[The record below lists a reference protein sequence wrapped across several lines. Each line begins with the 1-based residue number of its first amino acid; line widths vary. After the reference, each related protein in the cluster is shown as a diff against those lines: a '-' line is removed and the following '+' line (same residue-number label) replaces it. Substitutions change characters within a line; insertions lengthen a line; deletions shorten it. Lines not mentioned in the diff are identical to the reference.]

1 MVPVARRADFI
12 LTLSIRCDWAM
23 RLRLLGLS
31 LCALGFLALTGV
43 QAGATA
49 NRGSADPVV
58 TNFDSE
64 IRVER
69 DGLLKV
75 SESWKLSNVTG
86 TFTRFVVTR
95 DHLPDA
101 VDHVQKV
108 EGLEVKSGGQA
119 KKFEQSVKGD
129 VTSIAVADVS
139 GDTQLDFTYTVR
151 GAVAKVL
158 NGTEVRFT
166 PLTGVNLTIQD
177 ANIVYSTPQVSHVSC
192 TAGALDSN
200 TPCTLA
206 QIGETAGPT
215 FRQQGLPPGNAVR
228 MTVGFPDGEI
238 AANTIVEYR
247 KTFKRA
253 FSTDTAQLITALL
266 VLLLGAGALL
276 ALYRLR
282 GRDQVDPLRV
292 VPASLFSLGQ
302 DTRIDFTPPADLR
315 PGEVG
320 TLIDERIDPVDV
332 TATIID
338 LAVRGHLTITELE
351 HESEYS
357 RPDWELKR
365 VPGAPAEEL
374 QRYEN
379 VLVRAIFGDSD
390 SVLVSE
396 LGKQVR
402 AGLGQVQDALYD
414 GVVKRGWF
422 TERPDRT
429 RSLWATIGIVV
440 TVVGVVATFLL
451 ALFSSWGL
459 LGLAITAVGVGLLVI
474 GRHMPAK
481 APAAGRVL
489 GQVAAIRG
497 ELLEMDVSELPSDQH
512 AELCS
517 RALPYAVVLG
527 GSERW
532 IDALVATDVDDDED
546 EGFHWYRG
554 PRGWHLQY
562 LPDSLRN
569 LTTNLT
575 GALFTR

>member
-1 MVPVARRADFI
+1 
-12 LTLSIRCDWAM
+12 M
-23 RLRLLGLS
+23 RLRLLGVS
-31 LCALGFLALTGV
+31 LCALGVLAGTGV
-43 QAGATA
+43 PAGASGLSGT
-49 NRGSADPVV
+49 ADPVV
-58 TNFDSE
+58 TNYDSE
-64 IRVER
+64 VRVER
-69 DGLLKV
+69 DGALKV

-86 TFTRFVVTR
+86 TFTRFLLTR
-95 DHLPDA
+95 DHLPDD
-101 VDHVQKV
+101 VDHVQEIADLQVKAGGETKKAEV
-108 EGLEVKSGGQA
+108 STEG
-119 KKFEQSVKGD
+119 D
-129 VTSIAVADVS
+129 ITSIAVEDVS
-139 GDTQLDFTYTVR
+139 GDAQLDFTYTVR
-151 GAVAKVL
+151 GAVATTL
-158 NGTEVRFT
+158 NGTELRFT
-166 PLTGVNLTIQD
+166 PLTGLALTVQD
-177 ANIVYSTPQVSHVSC
+177 ASIVYSTPQVTHVSC
-192 TAGALDSN
+192 FAGAVDSN
-200 TPCTLA
+200 HPCTLA
-206 QIGETAGPT
+206 QLGETAGPT
-215 FRQQGLPPGNAVR
+215 FRQQGLPPGNTVR
-228 MTVGFPDGEI
+228 MTVGFPEGEI
-238 AANTIVEYR
+238 AANAIVEYR
-247 KTFKRA
+247 KTFQRA
-253 FSTDTAQLITALL
+253 FSTDTAQLVTALL
-266 VLLLGAGALL
+266 VLLLGAAALL

-282 GRDQVDPLRV
+282 GRDQVDPRRV

-302 DTRIDFTPPADLR
+302 DARIDFTPPADLR

-351 HESEYS
+351 HATEFA

-365 VPGAPAEEL
+365 VAHAPAEQL

-379 VLVRAIFGDSD
+379 VLLRAIFGDND
-390 SVLVSE
+390 TVLVSE

-402 AGLGQVQDALYD
+402 ANLGQVQDALYD

-429 RSLWATIGIVV
+429 RSLWATIGIGV
-440 TVVGVVATFLL
+440 TVLGVILTVLL
-451 ALFSSWGL
+451 ALFSTWGL
-459 LGLAITAVGVGLLVI
+459 LGIAITAVGVGLLAV

-532 IDALVATDVDDDED
+532 IDALVATDVDDSAD

>member
-1 MVPVARRADFI
+1 MRR
-12 LTLSIRCDWAM
+12 
-23 RLRLLGLS
+23 RLLGVP

-43 QAGATA
+43 PAGATTT
-49 NRGSADPVV
+49 ADPVV
-58 TNFDSE
+58 TSFNST

-69 DGLLKV
+69 DGTLKV
-75 SESWKLSNVTG
+75 VEVWKLSNVTG

-95 DHLPDA
+95 EHLADD
-101 VDHVQKV
+101 VDHVQKI
-108 EGLEVKSGGQA
+108 EDLQVKSGGA
-119 KKFEQSVKGD
+119 EKNKELTTTGD
-129 VTSIAVADVS
+129 ISSIAVADLS
-139 GDTQLDFTYTVR
+139 GGDTELEFDYTVK
-151 GAVAKVL
+151 GAVAETL
-158 NGTEVRFT
+158 NGTEVQFS
-166 PLTGVNLTIQD
+166 PLTGLAMTVQD
-177 ANIVYSTPQVSHVSC
+177 ANIVYSTPEVSHVSC
-192 TAGALDSN
+192 FAGAIDSN
-200 TPCTLA
+200 FPCTLA
-206 QIGETAGPT
+206 QIGETSGPT
-215 FRQQGLPPGNAVR
+215 FKQTGLPPGNTIR
-228 MTVGFPDGEI
+228 MTVGFPKGQI
-238 AANTIVEYR
+238 AANSIVEYR

-253 FSTDTAQLITALL
+253 FSTDTAQLITALA
-266 VLLLGAGALL
+266 VLLLGALALL
-276 ALYRLR
+276 LLYRLR
-282 GRDQVDPLRV
+282 GRDQVDPRRV

-351 HESEYS
+351 HESEFS
-357 RPDWELKR
+357 RPDWELRR
-365 VPGAPAEEL
+365 VKNAPAEEL

-379 VLVRAIFGDSD
+379 VLVRAIFGDND

-396 LGKQVR
+396 LGRQVR
-402 AGLGQVQDALYD
+402 ANLGQVQDALYD

-429 RSLWATIGIVV
+429 RSLWATIGIVTTAIGV
-440 TVVGVVATFLL
+440 VLTVVL
-451 ALFSSWGL
+451 ALTSTWGL
-459 LGLAITAVGVGLLVI
+459 VGIAITAVGIGLLVI

-497 ELLEMDVSELPSDQH
+497 ELLEMDVSELPTDQH

-532 IDALVATDVDDDED
+532 IDALVATDSDEDED

>member
-1 MVPVARRADFI
+1 MRR
-12 LTLSIRCDWAM
+12 
-23 RLRLLGLS
+23 RLLGVS

-43 QAGATA
+43 PAGATDQSGQA
-49 NRGSADPVV
+49 GRSATADPVV
-58 TNFDSE
+58 TNFDSTV
-64 IRVER
+64 RVEK
-69 DGLLKV
+69 DGSLKV
-75 SESWKLSNVTG
+75 AETWKLSNVTG

-95 DHLPDA
+95 DHLPDD
-101 VDHVQKV
+101 VDHVQKIEDLV
-108 EGLEVKSGGQA
+108 VKSAGTE
-119 KKFEQSVKGD
+119 KNKELSVNGD
-129 VTSIAVADVS
+129 ISSIAVADLS
-139 GDTQLDFTYTVR
+139 GDTQLEFTYTVK
-151 GAVAKVL
+151 GAVANTL
-158 NGTEVRFT
+158 NGTEVRFS
-166 PLTGVNLTIQD
+166 PLTGLSLTVQD
-177 ANIVYSTPQVSHVSC
+177 ANIVFSVPEVTHVSC
-192 TAGALDSN
+192 FAGAIDSN

-206 QIGETAGPT
+206 QLGETAGPT
-215 FRQQGLPPGNAVR
+215 FKQQGLPPGNTIR
-228 MTVGFPDGEI
+228 MTIGFPKDTI
-238 AANTIVEYR
+238 AANSIVEYR

-253 FSTDTAQLITALL
+253 FSADAAQLITALA
-266 VLLLGAGALL
+266 VLLLGALAL
-276 ALYRLR
+276 AILYRLR
-282 GRDQVDPLRV
+282 GRDQVDPRRV

-351 HESEYS
+351 HETEFA
-357 RPDWELKR
+357 RPDWELRR
-365 VPGAPAEEL
+365 VANAPAEEL

-390 SVLVSE
+390 TVLVSE
-396 LGKQVR
+396 LGRQVR
-402 AGLGQVQDALYD
+402 ANLGLVQDALYD

-429 RSLWATIGIVV
+429 RSLWATIGIAV
-440 TVVGVVATFLL
+440 TALGVVLTVAL
-451 ALFSSWGL
+451 ALLSTWGL
-459 LGLAITAVGVGLLVI
+459 LGLAVTAVGVGLLVI

-497 ELLEMDVSELPSDQH
+497 ELLEMDVSELPADQH

-532 IDALVATDVDDDED
+532 IDALVATDTNEEED

>member
-1 MVPVARRADFI
+1 MRR
-12 LTLSIRCDWAM
+12 
-23 RLRLLGLS
+23 RLLGVP

-43 QAGATA
+43 PAGATTT
-49 NRGSADPVV
+49 ADPVV
-58 TNFDSE
+58 TSFNST

-69 DGLLKV
+69 DGTLKV
-75 SESWKLSNVTG
+75 VEVWKLSNVTG

-95 DHLPDA
+95 EHLADD
-101 VDHVQKV
+101 VDHVQKI
-108 EGLEVKSGGQA
+108 EDLQVKSGGA
-119 KKFEQSVKGD
+119 EKNKELTTTGD
-129 VTSIAVADVS
+129 ISSIAVADLS
-139 GDTQLDFTYTVR
+139 GGDTELEFDYTVK
-151 GAVAKVL
+151 GAVAETL
-158 NGTEVRFT
+158 NGTEVQFS
-166 PLTGVNLTIQD
+166 PLTGLAMTVQD
-177 ANIVYSTPQVSHVSC
+177 ANIVYSTPEVSHVSC
-192 TAGALDSN
+192 FAGAIDSN
-200 TPCTLA
+200 FPCTLA
-206 QIGETAGPT
+206 QIGETSGPT
-215 FRQQGLPPGNAVR
+215 FKQTGLPPGNTIR
-228 MTVGFPDGEI
+228 MTVGFPKGQI
-238 AANTIVEYR
+238 AANSIVEYR

-253 FSTDTAQLITALL
+253 FSTDTAQLITALA
-266 VLLLGAGALL
+266 VLLLGALALL
-276 ALYRLR
+276 LLYRLR
-282 GRDQVDPLRV
+282 GRDQVDPRRV

-351 HESEYS
+351 HESEFS
-357 RPDWELKR
+357 RPDWELRR
-365 VPGAPAEEL
+365 VKNAPAEEL

-379 VLVRAIFGDSD
+379 VLVRAIFGDND

-396 LGKQVR
+396 LGRQVR
-402 AGLGQVQDALYD
+402 ANLGQVQDALYD

-429 RSLWATIGIVV
+429 RSLWATIGIV
-440 TVVGVVATFLL
+440 TTAIGVVLTVIL
-451 ALFSSWGL
+451 ALTSTWGL
-459 LGLAITAVGVGLLVI
+459 VGIAITAVGVGLLVI

-497 ELLEMDVSELPSDQH
+497 ELLEMDVSELPTDQH

-532 IDALVATDVDDDED
+532 IDALVATDSDEDED

>member
-1 MVPVARRADFI
+1 
-12 LTLSIRCDWAM
+12 M
-23 RLRLLGLS
+23 RLRLLGVS
-31 LCALGFLALTGV
+31 LCALGFLTLTGV
-43 QAGATA
+43 PAGASGTA
-49 NRGSADPVV
+49 GSADPVV
-58 TNFDSE
+58 TSYDTE

-75 SESWKLSNVTG
+75 SESWKLSNVSG

-95 DHLPDA
+95 EHLPDD
-101 VDHVQKV
+101 VDHVQ
-108 EGLEVKSGGQA
+108 EIEDLQVKAAGQD
-119 KKFEQSVKGD
+119 KKSELNTNGD
-129 VTSIAVADVS
+129 ISSMAVADIS

-151 GAVAKVL
+151 GAVAETL
-158 NGTEVRFT
+158 NGTEVRFA
-166 PLTGVNLTIQD
+166 PLTGMNLTVQD
-177 ANIVYSTPQVSHVSC
+177 ANITYSTPEVTHVSC
-192 TAGALDSN
+192 FAGAIDSN

-215 FRQQGLPPGNAVR
+215 FRQQGLPPGNTMQ
-228 MTVGFPDGEI
+228 MTVGFPKGEI
-238 AANTIVEYR
+238 AANSIVEYR

-253 FSTDTAQLITALL
+253 FSTDTAQLVTALA
-266 VLLLGAGALL
+266 VLLLGALALL

-282 GRDQVDPLRV
+282 GRDQVDPRRV

-351 HESEYS
+351 HETEYS
-357 RPDWELKR
+357 RPDWELRR
-365 VPGAPAEEL
+365 VANAPSEEL

-396 LGKQVR
+396 LGRQVR
-402 AGLGQVQDALYD
+402 ASLGQVQDALYD

-429 RSLWATIGIVV
+429 RSLWATIGIGV
-440 TVVGVVATFLL
+440 TVLGAILTIVL
-451 ALFSSWGL
+451 ALVSSWGL
-459 LGLAITAVGVGLLVI
+459 LGLAITAVGVGLLLV

-497 ELLEMDVSELPSDQH
+497 ELLEMDVSELPTDQH

-532 IDALVATDVDDDED
+532 IDALVATDDDQDED

>member
-1 MVPVARRADFI
+1 
-12 LTLSIRCDWAM
+12 M
-23 RLRLLGLS
+23 RLRLLGVP
-31 LCALGFLALTGV
+31 LCALGLLALSGIGAGT
-43 QAGATA
+43 AGATS
-49 NRGSADPVV
+49 GVGTADPVV
-58 TNFDSE
+58 TNYDSE

-69 DGLLKV
+69 DGLLRV
-75 SESWKLSNVTG
+75 SETWKLSNVSG

-95 DHLPDA
+95 DHLADDI
-101 VDHVQKV
+101 DHVQKI
-108 EGLEVKSGGQA
+108 EDLQVKSGGQT
-119 KKFEQSVKGD
+119 KKSEQTTSGD
-129 VTSIAVADVS
+129 ITSIAVADVS

-158 NGTEVRFT
+158 NGTEVRFA
-166 PLTGVNLTIQD
+166 PLTGLGLTVQD

-192 TAGALDSN
+192 FAGSLDSN
-200 TPCTLA
+200 NPCTLA

-215 FRQQGLPPGNAVR
+215 FRQQGLPPGNTVKMA
-228 MTVGFPDGEI
+228 VGFPDGEI
-238 AANTIVEYR
+238 AANSIVEYR

-253 FSTDTAQLITALL
+253 FSTDAAQLITALL
-266 VLLLGAGALL
+266 LLLLGAAGLI

-282 GRDQVDPLRV
+282 GRDQVDPNRV

-302 DTRIDFTPPADLR
+302 DTRIVFTPPANLR

-338 LAVRGHLTITELE
+338 LAVRGHLTIIELD
-351 HESEYS
+351 HETEYS

-365 VPGAPAEEL
+365 VANAPSEEL

-379 VLVRAIFGDSD
+379 VLVRAVFGDSD

-396 LGKQVR
+396 LGPQVR
-402 AGLGQVQDALYD
+402 ANLGEVQDALYD

-429 RSLWATIGIVV
+429 RSLWATIGIGV
-440 TVVGVVATFLL
+440 TVLGVVLTVLL
-451 ALFSSWGL
+451 ALFTTWGL
-459 LGLAITAVGVGLLVI
+459 LGLAVTAIGVGLLVI

-497 ELLEMDVSELPSDQH
+497 ELLEMDVSELPKDQH

-532 IDALVATDVDDDED
+532 IDALVATDSDDDED

>member
-1 MVPVARRADFI
+1 
-12 LTLSIRCDWAM
+12 M
-23 RLRLLGLS
+23 RLRLLGVS
-31 LCALGFLALTGV
+31 LCALGFLTLTGV
-43 QAGATA
+43 QAGASGTA
-49 NRGSADPVV
+49 GSADPVV
-58 TNFDSE
+58 TNYDTE

-75 SESWKLSNVTG
+75 SESWKLSNVSG

-95 DHLPDA
+95 EHLPDD
-101 VDHVQKV
+101 VDHVQKI
-108 EGLEVKSGGQA
+108 EDLQVKAAGQD
-119 KKFEQSVKGD
+119 KKSELTTNGD
-129 VTSIAVADVS
+129 ISSIAVADIS

-151 GAVAKVL
+151 GAVAETL
-158 NGTEVRFT
+158 NGTEVRFA
-166 PLTGVNLTIQD
+166 PLTGMNLTVQD
-177 ANIVYSTPQVSHVSC
+177 ANITYSTPEVTHVSC
-192 TAGALDSN
+192 FAGAIDSN

-215 FRQQGLPPGNAVR
+215 FRQQGLPPGNTVR
-228 MTVGFPDGEI
+228 MTVGFPKGEI
-238 AANTIVEYR
+238 AANSIVEFR

-253 FSTDTAQLITALL
+253 FSTDTAQLVTALA
-266 VLLLGAGALL
+266 VLLLGALALL

-282 GRDQVDPLRV
+282 GRDQVDPRRV

-351 HESEYS
+351 HETEYS
-357 RPDWELKR
+357 RPDWELRR
-365 VPGAPAEEL
+365 VANAPSEEL

-396 LGKQVR
+396 LGRQVR
-402 AGLGQVQDALYD
+402 ANLGQVQDALYD

-429 RSLWATIGIVV
+429 RSLWATIGIGV
-440 TVVGVVATFLL
+440 TVVGVILTIVL
-451 ALFSSWGL
+451 ALISSWGL

-497 ELLEMDVSELPSDQH
+497 ELLEMDVSELPTDQH

-532 IDALVATDVDDDED
+532 IDALVATDDDQDED

>member
-1 MVPVARRADFI
+1 MRR
-12 LTLSIRCDWAM
+12 
-23 RLRLLGLS
+23 RLLGVP
-31 LCALGFLALTGV
+31 LCALGFLALTGLP
-43 QAGATA
+43 AGATTT
-49 NRGSADPVV
+49 ADPVV
-58 TNFDSE
+58 TNFNST

-69 DGLLKV
+69 DGTLKV
-75 SESWKLSNVTG
+75 VEVWKLSNVTG

-95 DHLPDA
+95 EHLADD
-101 VDHVQKV
+101 VDHVQKI
-108 EGLEVKSGGQA
+108 EDLQVKSGGA
-119 KKFEQSVKGD
+119 EKNKELTTNGD
-129 VTSIAVADVS
+129 ISSIAVADVS
-139 GDTQLDFTYTVR
+139 GDSELEFSYTVK
-151 GAVAKVL
+151 GAVADTL
-158 NGTEVRFT
+158 NGTEVQFS
-166 PLTGVNLTIQD
+166 PLTGLAMTVQD
-177 ANIVYSTPQVSHVSC
+177 ANIVYSVPEVSHVSC
-192 TAGALDSN
+192 FAGAIDSN
-200 TPCTLA
+200 FPCTLA

-215 FRQQGLPPGNAVR
+215 FKQTGLPPGNTIR
-228 MTVGFPDGEI
+228 MTVGFPEGQI
-238 AANTIVEYR
+238 AANSIVEYR

-253 FSTDTAQLITALL
+253 FSTDTAQLITALA
-266 VLLLGAGALL
+266 VLLLGALALL
-276 ALYRLR
+276 LLYRLR
-282 GRDQVDPLRV
+282 GRDQVDPRRV

-351 HESEYS
+351 HETEFA
-357 RPDWELKR
+357 RPDWELRR
-365 VPGAPAEEL
+365 VPNAPAEEL

-379 VLVRAIFGDSD
+379 VLVRAIFGDND

-396 LGKQVR
+396 LGRQVR
-402 AGLGQVQDALYD
+402 ANLGLVQDALYD

-429 RSLWATIGIVV
+429 RSLWATVGIAV
-440 TVVGVVATFLL
+440 TAIGVVLTVAL
-451 ALFSSWGL
+451 ALTSTWGL
-459 LGLAITAVGVGLLVI
+459 AGIAVTAVGVGLLVI

-497 ELLEMDVSELPSDQH
+497 ELLEMDVSELPTDQH

-532 IDALVATDVDDDED
+532 IDALVATDTDEDED

>member
-1 MVPVARRADFI
+1 
-12 LTLSIRCDWAM
+12 M
-23 RLRLLGLS
+23 RLRLLGVS
-31 LCALGFLALTGV
+31 LCALGFLTLTGV
-43 QAGATA
+43 QAGASGTA
-49 NRGSADPVV
+49 GSADPVV
-58 TNFDSE
+58 TNYDTE

-75 SESWKLSNVTG
+75 SESWKLSNVSG

-95 DHLPDA
+95 EHLPDD
-101 VDHVQKV
+101 VDHVQ
-108 EGLEVKSGGQA
+108 EIEDLQVKAAGQD
-119 KKFEQSVKGD
+119 KKSELTTNGD
-129 VTSIAVADVS
+129 ISSIAVADIS

-151 GAVAKVL
+151 GAVAETL
-158 NGTEVRFT
+158 NGTEVRFA
-166 PLTGVNLTIQD
+166 PLTGMNLTVQD
-177 ANIVYSTPQVSHVSC
+177 ANITYSTPEVTHVSC
-192 TAGALDSN
+192 FAGAIDSN

-215 FRQQGLPPGNAVR
+215 FRQQGLPPGNTVR
-228 MTVGFPDGEI
+228 MTVGFPKGEI
-238 AANTIVEYR
+238 AANSIVEYR

-253 FSTDTAQLITALL
+253 FSTDTAQLVTALA
-266 VLLLGAGALL
+266 VLLLGALALL

-282 GRDQVDPLRV
+282 GRDQVDPRRV

-351 HESEYS
+351 HETEYS
-357 RPDWELKR
+357 RPDWELRR
-365 VPGAPAEEL
+365 VANAPSEEL

-396 LGKQVR
+396 LGRQVR
-402 AGLGQVQDALYD
+402 ANLGQVQDALYD

-429 RSLWATIGIVV
+429 RSLWATIGIGV
-440 TVVGVVATFLL
+440 TVLGVILTIVL

-459 LGLAITAVGVGLLVI
+459 LGLAITAVGVGLLLV

-497 ELLEMDVSELPSDQH
+497 ELLEMDVSELPTDQH

-532 IDALVATDVDDDED
+532 IDALVATDDDQDED

>member
-1 MVPVARRADFI
+1 
-12 LTLSIRCDWAM
+12 M
-23 RLRLLGLS
+23 RLRLLGVS
-31 LCALGFLALTGV
+31 LCALGFLTLTGV
-43 QAGATA
+43 QAVASGTA
-49 NRGSADPVV
+49 GSADPVV
-58 TNFDSE
+58 TNYDTE

-75 SESWKLSNVTG
+75 SESWKLSNVSG

-95 DHLPDA
+95 DHLPDD
-101 VDHVQKV
+101 VDHVQ
-108 EGLEVKSGGQA
+108 EIEDLQVKAAGQD
-119 KKFEQSVKGD
+119 KKSELTTNGD
-129 VTSIAVADVS
+129 VTSIAVADIS

-151 GAVAKVL
+151 GAVAETL
-158 NGTEVRFT
+158 NGTEVRFA
-166 PLTGVNLTIQD
+166 PLTGMNLTVQD
-177 ANIVYSTPQVSHVSC
+177 ANITYSTPEVTHVSC
-192 TAGALDSN
+192 FAGAIDSN

-215 FRQQGLPPGNAVR
+215 FRQQGLPPGNTMR
-228 MTVGFPDGEI
+228 MTVGFPKGEI
-238 AANTIVEYR
+238 AANSIVEYR

-253 FSTDTAQLITALL
+253 FSTDTAQLVTALA
-266 VLLLGAGALL
+266 VLLLGALALL

-282 GRDQVDPLRV
+282 GRDQVDPRRV

-351 HESEYS
+351 HETEYS
-357 RPDWELKR
+357 RPDWELRR
-365 VPGAPAEEL
+365 VANAPSEEL

-396 LGKQVR
+396 LGRQVR
-402 AGLGQVQDALYD
+402 ANLGQVQDALYD

-429 RSLWATIGIVV
+429 RSLWATIGIGV
-440 TVVGVVATFLL
+440 TVLGVILTIVL
-451 ALFSSWGL
+451 ALVSSWGL
-459 LGLAITAVGVGLLVI
+459 LGLAITAVGVGLLVV

-497 ELLEMDVSELPSDQH
+497 ELLEMDVSELPTDQH

-532 IDALVATDVDDDED
+532 IDALVATDDDQDED

>member
-1 MVPVARRADFI
+1 
-12 LTLSIRCDWAM
+12 M
-23 RLRLLGLS
+23 RLRLLGVS
-31 LCALGFLALTGV
+31 LCALGFLTLTGLS
-43 QAGATA
+43 AGAAPQSGQADQTA
-49 NRGSADPVV
+49 TADPVV
-58 TNFDSE
+58 TKLE
-64 IRVER
+64 GAIRVER
-69 DGLLKV
+69 DGTLKV
-75 SESWKLSNVTG
+75 IETWNLSNVTG
-86 TFTRFVVTR
+86 TFTRFLVTR
-95 DHLPDA
+95 EHLPDD
-101 VDHVQKV
+101 VDHVQEISDLV
-108 EGLEVKSGGQA
+108 VKSGTQER
-119 KKFEQSVKGD
+119 KSEVTTDGD
-129 VTSIAVADVS
+129 ITSMAVADLS
-139 GDTQLDFTYTVR
+139 GDTKLDFTYTVR
-151 GAVAKVL
+151 GAVADEL
-158 NGTEVRFT
+158 NGPELRFS
-166 PLTGVNLTIQD
+166 PLSGLGLTIQE
-177 ANIVYSTPQVSHVSC
+177 ANYSYSTPTVNHVAC
-192 TAGALDSN
+192 FAGKINSS

-215 FRQQGLPPGNAVR
+215 FKQQGLPPGNTIQMV
-228 MTVGFPDGEI
+228 VGFNKGDI
-238 AANTIVEYR
+238 APNAIVEYR

-253 FSTDTAQLITALL
+253 FSTDTAQLITALA
-266 VLLLGAGALL
+266 VLLLGALALL
-276 ALYRLR
+276 VLYRLR
-282 GRDQVDPLRV
+282 GRDQVDPQRV

-302 DTRIDFTPPADLR
+302 DTRIDFTPPANLR

-338 LAVRGHLTITELE
+338 LAVRGHLTIIELDHETEFA
-351 HESEYS
+351 
-357 RPDWELKR
+357 RPDWELRR
-365 VPGAPAEEL
+365 VANAPSEEL

-396 LGKQVR
+396 LGRSVR
-402 AGLGQVQDALYD
+402 ANLGQVQDALYD

-429 RSLWATIGIVV
+429 RSLWATIGIGV
-440 TVVGVVATFLL
+440 TVLGVILTVVL
-451 ALFSSWGL
+451 ALTSTWGL

-532 IDALVATDVDDDED
+532 IAALVATDVNDDED

>member
-1 MVPVARRADFI
+1 MRR
-12 LTLSIRCDWAM
+12 
-23 RLRLLGLS
+23 RLLGVP

-43 QAGATA
+43 PAGATTT
-49 NRGSADPVV
+49 ADPVV
-58 TNFDSE
+58 TNFNST

-69 DGLLKV
+69 DGTLKV
-75 SESWKLSNVTG
+75 VEVWKLSNVSG

-95 DHLPDA
+95 EHLADD
-101 VDHVQKV
+101 VDHVQKI
-108 EGLEVKSGGQA
+108 EDLQVKSGGA
-119 KKFEQSVKGD
+119 EKTKELTTTGD
-129 VTSIAVADVS
+129 ISSIAVADLS
-139 GDTQLDFTYTVR
+139 GGDTELEFDYTVK
-151 GAVAKVL
+151 GAVAETL
-158 NGTEVRFT
+158 NGTEVRFS
-166 PLTGVNLTIQD
+166 PLTGLAMTVQD
-177 ANIVYSTPQVSHVSC
+177 ANIVYSTPEVSHVSC
-192 TAGALDSN
+192 FAGAIDSN
-200 TPCTLA
+200 FPCTLA
-206 QIGETAGPT
+206 QIGETSGPT
-215 FRQQGLPPGNAVR
+215 FKQTGLPPGNTIR
-228 MTVGFPDGEI
+228 MTVGFPKGQI
-238 AANTIVEYR
+238 AANSIVEYR

-253 FSTDTAQLITALL
+253 FSTDTAQLITALA
-266 VLLLGAGALL
+266 VLLLGALALL
-276 ALYRLR
+276 LLYRLR
-282 GRDQVDPLRV
+282 GRDQVDPRRV

-351 HESEYS
+351 HESEFS
-357 RPDWELKR
+357 RPDWELRR
-365 VPGAPAEEL
+365 VKNAPAEEL

-379 VLVRAIFGDSD
+379 VLVRAIFGDND

-396 LGKQVR
+396 LGRQVR
-402 AGLGQVQDALYD
+402 ANLGQVQDALYD

-429 RSLWATIGIVV
+429 RSLWATIGIVTTGIGIV
-440 TVVGVVATFLL
+440 LTVVL
-451 ALFSSWGL
+451 ALTSTWGL
-459 LGLAITAVGVGLLVI
+459 VGIALTAVGVGLLVI

-497 ELLEMDVSELPSDQH
+497 ELLEMDVSELPTDQH

-532 IDALVATDVDDDED
+532 IDALVATDSDEDED